1 MRTKL
6 ISKNVTINGRRTSL
20 RLEQASWEA
29 INDICQ
35 CEGLT
40 LHELCSLIETRR
52 QGASR
57 TSAVRAF
64 IVTYFRTVV
73 AEYGALQ
80 GGTASILLPELAAK
94 R

>member
-1 MRTKL
+1 M

-29 INDICQ
+29 MDDICK

-64 IVTYFRTVV
+64 IVTYFRTAV
-73 AEYGALQ
+73 AEYGDLQ
-80 GGTASILLPELAAK
+80 RGTASIILPKLAAK